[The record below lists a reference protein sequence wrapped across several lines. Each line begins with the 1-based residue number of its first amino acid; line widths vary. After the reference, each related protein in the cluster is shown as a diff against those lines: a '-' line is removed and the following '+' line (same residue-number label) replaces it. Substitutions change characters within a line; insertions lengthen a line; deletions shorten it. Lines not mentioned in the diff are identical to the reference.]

1 MLKFLRPRAPEHSTD
16 EQLLEKY
23 ISGGDAQYLGALYE
37 RYMPMVYG
45 VCLKILKDPGKS
57 EDAVMAIYEELT
69 RKVREHQ
76 IESFR
81 GWLYVL
87 ARNHCLMEWRKNQR
101 QPTDL
106 HDDMSRHDAIEQSFK
121 YELPQNGTP
130 LEKCLDELPT
140 HQRKSVEW
148 FYFEEKSYKE
158 IADIIAEDVGKVR
171 SYIQNGRR
179 NLKICLEK
187 AGVKGVMNDEDER

>member
-23 ISGGDAQYLGALYE
+23 VSSGETRYLGQLYE

-45 VCLKILKDPGKS
+45 VCLKILKDAGQA

-87 ARNHCLMEWRKNQR
+87 ARNHCLMEWRKNKR
-101 QPTDL
+101 RPTDL
-106 HDDMSRHDAIEQSFK
+106 HDDMSRHDTVEQSFE
-121 YELPQNGTP
+121 YELPKNGTP
-130 LEKCLDELPT
+130 LEKCLGELT
-140 HQRKSVEW
+140 ALQRKSVEW

-158 IADIIAEDVGKVR
+158 IADLIAEDVGKIR

-187 AGVKGVMNDEDER
+187 AGVKGKMSDE

>member
-1 MLKFLRPRAPEHSTD
+1 MLKFLRPTPSAAPTD
-16 EQLLEKY
+16 EQLLADY
-23 ISGGDAQYLGALYE
+23 VRSGEAQYLGLLYE

-45 VCLKILKDPGKS
+45 VCLKILKDAGKS

-69 RKVREHQ
+69 RKAKEHPV
-76 IESFR
+76 ESFR

-101 QPTDL
+101 RPTDF
-106 HDDMSRHDAIEQSFK
+106 HAPEDMSRYDAVEEAFEF
-121 YELPQNGTP
+121 ELPQNAAP
-130 LEKCLDELPT
+130 LQKCLDELPL
-140 HQRKSVEW
+140 HQRRSVEL

-158 IADIIAEDVGKVR
+158 IADLIAEEVGKVR

-187 AGVKGVMNDEDER
+187 

>member
-1 MLKFLRPRAPEHSTD
+1 MLKFLRPNAPEHFTD
-16 EQLLEKY
+16 EQLLTEY
-23 ISGGDAQYLGALYE
+23 IRNGTARHLGQLYE

-57 EDAVMAIYEELT
+57 EDAVMNIYEELT
-69 RKVREHQ
+69 RKVKEHE

-101 QPTDL
+101 RPTDL
-106 HDDMSRHDAIEQSFK
+106 HDDMSRHDAVEAAFEV
-121 YELPQNGTP
+121 ELPAGNTP
-130 LEKCLDELPT
+130 LEKCLGELPEQ
-140 HQRKSVEW
+140 QRQSVHW
-148 FYFEEKSYKE
+148 FYYEEKSYKE
-158 IADIIAEDVGKVR
+158 IADLIAEDVGRVR

-187 AGVKGVMNDEDER
+187 AGVKGVMNDK

>member
-1 MLKFLRPRAPEHSTD
+1 MLKFLRPSTPEHYTD
-16 EQLLEKY
+16 EQLLAEY
-23 ISGGDAQYLGALYE
+23 VRNGSSRHLGQLYE

-45 VCLKILKDPGKS
+45 VCLKILKDPGKA
-57 EDAVMAIYEELT
+57 EDAVMNIYEELT
-69 RKVREHQ
+69 RKAKEHE

-87 ARNHCLMEWRKNQR
+87 ARNHCLMEWRKHQR
-101 QPTDL
+101 RPTDL
-106 HDDMSRHDAIEQSFK
+106 HDDMSRHDAVEQAFT
-121 YELPQNGTP
+121 YELPKNGTP
-130 LEKCLDELPT
+130 LEKCLDELPA

-158 IADIIAEDVGKVR
+158 IANIIAEDVGKVR

-187 AGVKGVMNDEDER
+187 AGVSGVIGDE